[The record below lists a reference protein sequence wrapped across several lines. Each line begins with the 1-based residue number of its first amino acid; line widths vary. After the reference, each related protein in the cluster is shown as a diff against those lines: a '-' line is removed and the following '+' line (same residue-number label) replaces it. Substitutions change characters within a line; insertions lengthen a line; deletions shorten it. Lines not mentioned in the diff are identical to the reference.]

1 MTLGGQPFEVQ
12 VDLESSVL
20 AVPSVQCKD
29 IFSCLGRPLFEEFRA
44 TEKLVR
50 VGAVNLTDAGVDI
63 EGWLYKENCSCIS
76 TVPRMMLN

>member
-1 MTLGGQPFEVQ
+1 MKLGGQPFEVQ

-20 AVPSVQCKD
+20 AVTSVQCKD

-50 VGAVNLTDAGVDI
+50 LGAVNLTDAGVDI

-76 TVPRMMLN
+76 TSHEVVLS